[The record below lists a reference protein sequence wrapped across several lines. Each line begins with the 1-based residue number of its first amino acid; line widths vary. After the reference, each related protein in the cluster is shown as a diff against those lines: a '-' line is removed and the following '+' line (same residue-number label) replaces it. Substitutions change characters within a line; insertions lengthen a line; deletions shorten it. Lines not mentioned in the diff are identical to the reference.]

1 MRFAI
6 IGAGLAGLTAAY
18 EIHKADPT
26 AQIDVLEAGERIGGK
41 LFTVPFASGPTDI
54 GAEAFLA
61 ARSDAVEFLLS
72 LGWLILWSARLLRS
86 LSISRAVRC
95 MRSPQVE

>member
-41 LFTVPFASGPTDI
+41 L
-54 GAEAFLA
+54 L
-61 ARSDAVEFLLS
+61 RC
-72 LGWLILWSARLLRS
+72 RLLPDLPILER
-86 LSISRAVRC
+86 RRF
-95 MRSPQVE
+95 